1 MMYYIIC
8 IDDFFSVICS
18 PTVLKKVKCKLDIFN
33 CYVVVS
39 KDKKKLL
46 NDKYNN
52 KKNDMEQISVFNKKN
67 LERGSLFGNFS
78 DNLFQLAPL
87 PNSHQ

>member
-1 MMYYIIC
+1 
-8 IDDFFSVICS
+8 
-18 PTVLKKVKCKLDIFN
+18 
-33 CYVVVS
+33 VVS